1 MSNATEHRQSNIEL
15 LRIICMLFVVMQHF
29 WGHALYPQLQSSN
42 DTTSPAAS
50 FITLGFMYI
59 AVNCFVLISG
69 YFRIKTT
76 LYKFVSFTFL
86 VIFYNFLSLAFLRL
100 AGGGTIGRSLI
111 LSTFINCYNNWW
123 FINCYVYLML
133 VAPILNKAIEQ
144 FTSKQLLNVIIFI
157 SIADLIL
164 GYLMN
169 MDNGYSFIH
178 FIFLYVIGAYISK
191 ERIFF
196 DNLKHWHY
204 LLIYIICALLWGLV
218 AFATSGKDVYF
229 KTNLAYNNPIIII
242 ASIAFFNL
250 FRKLSFSN
258 SLVNKIASLAIASYL
273 IQDGIGRMLY
283 PWFEKLFYNDSV
295 LMNNA
300 TMIVGGIV
308 WFIGCSFIEI
318 LRQYIWRGVE
328 KTATLIPPLHLKRV
342 RKNS

>member
-1 MSNATEHRQSNIEL
+1 MNKTTTSRQSNIEL
-15 LRIICMLFVVMQHF
+15 LRIICMVFVVMQHF
-29 WGHALYPQLQSSN
+29 WGHALYPELQSSN

-86 VIFYNFLSLAFLRL
+86 VVFYNLLCLSFLRI
-100 AGGGTIGRSLI
+100 AEGGTIGRSLI

-123 FINCYVYLML
+123 FINWYVYLML
-133 VAPILNKAIEQ
+133 IAPILNKAIEQ
-144 FTSKQLLNVIIFI
+144 FSRKQFLNAVIFV

-178 FIFLYVIGAYISK
+178 FIFLYIVGAYISK
-191 ERIFF
+191 EPSLF
-196 DNLKHWHY
+196 DKLKRKHY
-204 LLIYIICALLWGLV
+204 LLIYIICAILWGIIAYV
-218 AFATSGKDVYF
+218 TSGEKVYF
-229 KTNLAYNNPIIII
+229 KTNISYNNPLIII

-250 FRKLSFSN
+250 FRNIQLSN
-258 SLVNKIASLAIASYL
+258 SLINKIASLAIASYL

-283 PWFEKLFYNDSV
+283 PWFGKLFYNDCV
-295 LMNNA
+295 LMNIA

-318 LRQYIWRGVE
+318 LRQYLWRGIE
-328 KTATLIPPLHLKRV
+328 KIATLIPPLHQKKV
-342 RKNS
+342 RENS